1 MNLTRR
7 DALAAAGAGLAVALS
22 GGPAKARPAALTERV
37 PVTIRARPIASLLP
51 RQPEL
56 ARFGA
61 LSFRGGLEL
70 TGDIAQF
77 GGFSGLARPG
87 DGRRLVAVSDAG
99 HWLTADIAMSAGRL
113 AGLANAAM
121 APVLNGAGR
130 ALATTRAYDT
140 EGLCLQDG
148 VAFVPVERTHEIW
161 RFDFARRGVEARGA
175 SLSLPREVKALPRN
189 RGIEAIGVTPRTH
202 PLAGALV
209 AISERS
215 DGHDE
220 PTAGFLIGGPSPGLF
235 RYRLIDGFEVTD
247 LAFLPDGDML
257 VLERWY
263 RPWRGVG
270 CRIRR
275 VTAQELKP
283 GAEVT
288 GPLLLDIDLG
298 HEIDNMEGLSIHQ
311 EAGRTILTLISD
323 DNFSAMQRT
332 LLLEFVL
339 EA

>member
-1 MNLTRR
+1 MTLTRR
-7 DALAAAGAGLAVALS
+7 GALAAGAGLAVTLS
-22 GGPAKARPAALTERV
+22 GGPAAARPAALAERTGIAV
-37 PVTIRARPIASLLP
+37 AARRIASLLP

-56 ARFGA
+56 TRFGA
-61 LSFRGGLEL
+61 LTFRGGLEL
-70 TGDIAQF
+70 KADMAQF

-87 DGRRLVAVSDAG
+87 DGQRLVAVSDAG
-99 HWLTADIAMSAGRL
+99 HWLTATLERSAGQL
-113 AGLANAAM
+113 SGLGEAAM
-121 APVLNGAGR
+121 APLLNGAGR
-130 ALATTRAYDT
+130 ALATTRSYDC
-140 EGLCLQDG
+140 EGLCLHEG
-148 VAFVPVERTHEIW
+148 AAFVPVERTHEIW

-175 SLSLPREVKALPRN
+175 SLSLPREARVLPRN
-189 RGIEAIGVTPRTH
+189 RGLEAVGVAPRAH

-215 DGHDE
+215 EGHDE
-220 PTAGFLIGGPSPGLF
+220 PTAGFLIGGPQPGLF

-275 VTAQELKP
+275 IAAAELRP

-298 HEIDNMEGLSIHQ
+298 HEIDNMEGLSVHQ

-323 DNFSAMQRT
+323 DNFSSLQRT
-332 LLLEFVL
+332 LLLEFMLGV
-339 EA
+339 

>member
-1 MNLTRR
+1 MTLTRR
-7 DALAAAGAGLAVALS
+7 GFCAAGFTLGGAWLA
-22 GGPAKARPAALTERV
+22 GPAQARPAALAERV

-61 LSFRGGLEL
+61 LTFRGGLEL
-70 TGDIAQF
+70 NADLAQF

-99 HWLTADIAMSAGRL
+99 HWLTATVERSSGPL
-113 AGLANAAM
+113 SGLGEAAM

-130 ALATTRAYDT
+130 ALATTRSYDC
-140 EGLCLQDG
+140 EGLSLHEG
-148 VAFVPVERTHEIW
+148 AAFVSVERTHEIW
-161 RFDFARRGVEARGA
+161 RFDFARRGVEARGV
-175 SLSLPREVKALPRN
+175 SLSLPREARALPRN
-189 RGIEAIGVTPRTH
+189 RGLEAVGVAPRAH

-220 PTAGFLIGGPSPGLF
+220 PTAGFLIGGPQPGLF
-235 RYRLIDGFEVTD
+235 RYRLINGFEVTD

-275 VTAQELKP
+275 VAAQELKP

-298 HEIDNMEGLSIHQ
+298 HEIDNMEGLSVHQ
-311 EAGRTILTLISD
+311 EERRTILTLISD
-323 DNFSAMQRT
+323 DNFSSLQRT

-339 EA
+339 DG